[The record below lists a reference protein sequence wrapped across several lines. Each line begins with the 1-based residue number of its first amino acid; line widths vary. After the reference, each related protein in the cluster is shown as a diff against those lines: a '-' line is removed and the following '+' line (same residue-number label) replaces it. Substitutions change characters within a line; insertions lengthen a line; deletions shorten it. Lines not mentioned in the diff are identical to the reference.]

1 MRVGLV
7 GFGRMG
13 VRLWEAARRAD
24 LEVSAILDSDPEAFG
39 LTAQPESRHAFTT
52 DAETFWRTPVDILV
66 IATTAPGHMPLLREG
81 LARGIKRYVIE
92 KPLATSVS
100 EADET
105 IRMARSEGA
114 RVLVNHTRR
123 YCPNFITLASRLNGG
138 EELGSLRMA
147 SMVFGGGS
155 LGCNGPHGFD
165 LFNLLFGDMP
175 EAVMA
180 RMTSPRSQ
188 NVRGPQ
194 FEDPGGT
201 VILFYPGGRRGV
213 VDLGD
218 DVGIFVGTQFVF
230 ETGLVTFQN
239 EFSPW
244 EVRARKPEDRDKPM
258 TQYGAPLVDY
268 PFPDW
273 QDFSMM
279 ERWTALMRDAA
290 ADSPA
295 RAPVELGLDTT
306 RIFAAA
312 RWSARTNQIVT
323 FPLPSEAESAV
334 YPIP

>member
-1 MRVGLV
+1 
-7 GFGRMG
+7 MG

-24 LEVSAILDSDPEAFG
+24 LEVPTILDSDPDAFG
-39 LTAQPESRHAFTT
+39 LTAQPESRAAFTT
-52 DAETFWRTPVDILV
+52 DAETFWGTPVDILV

-81 LARGIKRYVIE
+81 LARGIKRFVLE

-100 EADET
+100 DADET
-105 IRMARSEGA
+105 IRKARSEGA
-114 RVLVNHTRR
+114 RILVNHTRR
-123 YCPNFITLASRLNGG
+123 YCPNFNTLASRLNGG
-138 EELGSLRMA
+138 AELGSLRMA

-155 LGCNGPHGFD
+155 LGCNGPHAFD
-165 LFNLLFGDMP
+165 LFNLLFGEMP

-180 RMTSPRSQ
+180 RMTSPQSQ
-188 NVRGPQ
+188 NVRGSQ
-194 FEDPGGT
+194 FDDPGGT
-201 VILFYPGGRRGV
+201 VMLF
-213 VDLGD
+213 
-218 DVGIFVGTQFVF
+218 
-230 ETGLVTFQN
+230 TFQN

-268 PFPDW
+268 PFPGW

-290 ADSPA
+290 ADGPA
-295 RAPVELGLDTT
+295 QAPVELGLNTT

-312 RWSARTNQIVT
+312 RWSAQTDQLVR
-323 FPLPSEAESAV
+323 FPLSAEAESAV